1 MVPVLPCCTSTACG
15 AKWALW
21 GLFARRCG
29 GMSVLQ
35 MLPCHTG
42 SQPVVRRRWTQA
54 VSLYF
59 GDGLLTREACRLI
72 PKPCF

>member
-1 MVPVLPCCTSTACG
+1 
-15 AKWALW
+15 
-21 GLFARRCG
+21 
-29 GMSVLQ
+29 MSVLQ